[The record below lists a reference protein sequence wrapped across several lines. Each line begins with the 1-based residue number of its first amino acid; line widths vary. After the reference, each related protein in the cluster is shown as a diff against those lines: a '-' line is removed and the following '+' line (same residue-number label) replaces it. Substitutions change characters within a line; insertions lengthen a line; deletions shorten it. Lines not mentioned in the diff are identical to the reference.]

1 MLVYLSDSF
10 LNFPI
15 TRPLIQIQNLF
26 YWCLILTVLSRGIKS
41 KKYFISI
48 NQKSNPKKIKL
59 ILLIFIGLFY
69 SGIISYKVYISYVEQ
84 QFLTAAGTGRFTT
97 YSRQYVESI
106 KSDIPSIDATSVPI
120 ETLKAN
126 LIYNIAENEYVDDTL
141 HYMIEQGRKQNPFLP
156 YNDLTKSV
164 LYIKQRKPD
173 SAYIFSKKAFYEI
186 PNHRV
191 HFNLLM
197 DIAEAYK
204 DSIEVNKA
212 MNSIK
217 SEIREDFYEKYLE
230 VSLNIKNNIGLTES
244 KFLEKYNSKNPD
256 GETAKV
262 FNTIFKIGKKNVED
276 GYFESIKAEDY
287 FNKKEYLKAAK
298 SYLKASELNPLEVS
312 YYENAANS
320 FMQSGKDDK
329 AIELLK
335 KVLEKLNPTSGKAEY
350 LLGIIYIG
358 KEKNKIGCKY
368 LYDSKLKGFKVPKV
382 IFERFCN

>member
-1 MLVYLSDSF
+1 MILIILENESDYKQSFFKITYDSF
-10 LNFPI
+10 F
-15 TRPLIQIQNLF
+15 
-26 YWCLILTVLSRGIKS
+26 
-41 KKYFISI
+41 
-48 NQKSNPKKIKL
+48 KKIFM
-59 ILLIFIGLFY
+59 LLIIL
-69 SGIISYKVYISYVEQ
+69 SGIIYSATISYKLFKSYLDQ
-84 QFLTAAGTGRFTT
+84 QFLKAAGSGNFPT

-106 KSDIPSIDATSVPI
+106 SSDLPSIDATTVPI
-120 ETLKAN
+120 ETIKAN
-126 LIYNIAENEYVDDTL
+126 LIYNIKDFEYNDDTL
-141 HYMIEQGRKQNPFLP
+141 HYMISQGRAQNPFLP
-156 YNDLTKSV
+156 YNDMTRRV
-164 LYIKQRKPD
+164 LFIKKRKQD
-173 SAYIFSKKAFYEI
+173 SAYIYAKKAFYEI
-186 PNHRV
+186 PNHSV
-191 HFNLLM
+191 HFELLM

-212 MNSIK
+212 INSING
-217 SEIREDFYEKYLE
+217 EIRDSFYKKYLE

-256 GETAKV
+256 DETVKV

-287 FNKKEYLKAAK
+287 FNKKEYSKAAK